1 MRNLLSIRTLAF
13 VASFMLLSFY
23 AQAQQPKL
31 QYYRPWDKDG
41 INTFEPSKS
50 MDQPAY
56 EGLKVRIGGS
66 FTQTYQSLSASNN
79 ADYVKVSNT
88 NNTNKN
94 LLYGVAM
101 TNSTLVNA
109 RPFVEDSLNV
119 SLNGFNLAMA
129 NLNFDFQIEDG
140 IRVCL
145 ENYMSARHHNE
156 FWVKGGYIQIDKLP
170 MFNSPEWFTK
180 YMRVKIG
187 HFQPNFGDQQFRR
200 GDGGNAIFNPFA
212 ENFLMDAF
220 TTEIGGEVYVFPVD
234 GLMLMGG
241 MSSGLINGNVENYP
255 DKPVGSNLEPTQ
267 RNPSIFVKAA
277 YDKQISSDL
286 RVRLSG
292 SLYNNSSIQRN
303 TLYAG
308 DRTGSQYFSIMDP
321 IVQASGTPT
330 DKTAVFTS
338 GRINPNITNRVTAFV
353 INPFVKFKGLEFF
366 GAYET
371 VKGGNY
377 SEADDRSFTQIAVE
391 GLYRFL
397 PNEQAYIGGRY
408 VTVTGRLAGFA
419 EDINVNRLAV
429 AAGWFPTRNL
439 LLKGE
444 YVIQKYEDFPSTD
457 YRHEGEFSG
466 FVIQAVIG
474 F

>member
-1 MRNLLSIRTLAF
+1 MRKQVSISTFILAVGF
-13 VASFMLLSFY
+13 ILCSLYSF
-23 AQAQQPKL
+23 AQQPQL
-31 QYYRPWDKDG
+31 QYYRSWDKDG
-41 INTFEPSKS
+41 INVFEPSKS
-50 MDQPAY
+50 MDQP
-56 EGLKVRIGGS
+56 EFTGLKVRIGGA
-66 FTQTYQSLSASNN
+66 FTQTYQRLEASNK
-79 ADYVKVSNT
+79 AEYVKVSNT

-94 LLYGVAM
+94 LLYGVPM
-101 TNSTLVNA
+101 SNSTLVNA
-109 RPFVEDSLNV
+109 RPIAGEDSTTVN
-119 SLNGFNLAMA
+119 LNGFNLAMA
-129 NLNFDFQIEDG
+129 NLNLDFQIEDG

-170 MFNSPEWFTK
+170 MFGSPEWFTK
-180 YMRVKIG
+180 YLRVKIG

-200 GDGGNAIFNPFA
+200 NDGGNNIYNPFA
-212 ENFLMDAF
+212 ENFLLDAF
-220 TTEIGGEVYVFPVD
+220 TTEIGGEVYAFPVE
-234 GLMLMGG
+234 GVMVMGG

-255 DKPVGSNLEPTQ
+255 ATAQGANLEPIK
-267 RNPSIFVKAA
+267 RNPSIFFKAA
-277 YDKQISSDL
+277 YDKQFGDL

-321 IVQASGTPT
+321 IIQSSGTPT

-338 GRINPNITNRVTAFV
+338 GRLNPGINNRVTAFV
-353 INPFVKFKGLEFF
+353 VNPFIKFKGLEVF
-366 GAYET
+366 GAYEK
-371 VKGGNY
+371 VSGGNY
-377 SEADDRSFTQIAVE
+377 SEKDDRSFSQIAIE

-397 PNEQAYIGGRY
+397 PNEQMYIGGRY
-408 VTVTGRLAGFA
+408 NTATGRFAGFA
-419 EDINVNRLAV
+419 EDVTVTRLAI

-444 YVIQKYEDFPSTD
+444 YVVQNYLDFPSTD
-457 YRHEGEFSG
+457 YRHEGTFSG
-466 FVIQAVIG
+466 LMVQAVIG